1 MSATVTLEAPSELRT
16 AEALIALER
25 VEKVYRMGKVDY
37 RALRGVDLSIGT
49 GEMVAVVGPSGSGKT
64 TILNLITGID
74 RPTSGAVTVDGK
86 RLDEM
91 SEEQLAVWRGANVG
105 IVFQFFQLLPT
116 LSALE
121 NAVLPLDFARR
132 GSKRERF
139 ERARHNLELV
149 GLGDKLDHL
158 PAELSGG
165 EQQRV
170 AIARSLAA
178 DPKLIVGDEPTGNLD
193 SVTADEM
200 FELLQRLNGEGKTI
214 LFVTHDRELAAR
226 AQRVVDDPRRRRRRG
241 LRRRRWSPHR
251 CASRSRDL
259 SRRRARTVFTV
270 ATLALAVA
278 SISFFAIP
286 TLIDRVDAGG
296 SARRKARGRDRDDA
310 AALAHGRAAR
320 GARGAPERGGDRAR
334 DPRQRARARGRA
346 ACARARDRRPQL
358 RTPGRRRRAS
368 RLGRLPGPGE
378 VLTEVQNANVGVY
391 DGRAGD
397 IARVV
402 GAGGLPD
409 QRRGAQHPGRR
420 GGPRRA
426 T

>member
-1 MSATVTLEAPSELRT
+1 VVVERESDLVSTERPLIEL
-16 AEALIALER
+16 AG

-37 RALRGVDLSIGT
+37 RALRGVDLSIDA

-74 RPTSGAVTVDGK
+74 RPTAGAVTVDGK

-91 SEEQLAVWRGANVG
+91 SEEELAVWRGVTVG

-139 ERARHNLELV
+139 ERASHNLELV

-178 DPKLIVGDEPTGNLD
+178 DPSLIVGDEPTGNLD

-200 FELLQRLNGEGKTI
+200 FELLERLNREGKTI

-226 AQRVVDDPRRRRRRG
+226 AQRTVTIRDGLVVAD
-241 LRRRRWSPHR
+241 
-251 CASRSRDL
+251 
-259 SRRRARTVFTV
+259 
-270 ATLALAVA
+270 
-278 SISFFAIP
+278 
-286 TLIDRVDAGG
+286 
-296 SARRKARGRDRDDA
+296 
-310 AALAHGRAAR
+310 
-320 GARGAPERGGDRAR
+320 
-334 DPRQRARARGRA
+334 
-346 ACARARDRRPQL
+346 
-358 RTPGRRRRAS
+358 
-368 RLGRLPGPGE
+368 
-378 VLTEVQNANVGVY
+378 
-391 DGRAGD
+391 
-397 IARVV
+397 
-402 GAGGLPD
+402 
-409 QRRGAQHPGRR
+409 
-420 GGPRRA
+420 
-426 T
+426 